1 MKEFF
6 RNFKIPIIF
15 GGIALIVVVAT
26 LIIVTGGFGGSYGLY
41 ITSAYGS
48 VSVTNSD
55 AVSNPVSGDEL
66 KNGDILTVGTNS
78 SCTVAYKGKKGSE
91 NNYMVLGADTQIVLM
106 SDFNGKEN
114 GDIFLRNGSVIANFA
129 DNSVSSINIRTSDSM
144 ITTAESV
151 AKIAYYTN
159 EFMSYTDLYT
169 FMGDNT
175 VQLYDTLGNAV
186 NNAEMQIEKKWG
198 RVVSEDG
205 PSFEALNLDI
215 DLNELSASDLKS
227 LISIAAVVG
236 DTFPYAAAEL
246 KAVYD
251 TKSDDSDGISI
262 EQAVTEN
269 SGAETTVG
277 IDNSDTIQTAEP
289 IVTTNPPPTETTLP
303 GQTTKAPAAT
313 TTAAPTTAAP
323 NTTASETTSGAGST
337 YHIVTIIIDDE
348 ETIQEVAHGGSA
360 VMPDD
365 PVIEGMTFIGWD
377 KTFDNIT
384 EDTVITALFE
394 VNVTVMHT
402 VTVVIGDKST
412 TISVEHGKS
421 ANLPSTVNIEGYTFK
436 GWDKDYSCIT
446 SDVTI
451 SAILE
456 RSTHTVTFVTNE
468 GRYPVQVNHGDT
480 AIPPPD
486 IIPDS
491 STGFIGW
498 DKTLGNITADTTIT
512 ALYGNN
518 TVYHNVTFIIDG
530 MFYNVSVEHGGT
542 AVPPVNYLTNSA
554 GGTFLFWDHD
564 LENITSD
571 VTITA
576 YYGN

>member
-15 GGIALIVVVAT
+15 GSAALIVVIVT
-26 LIIVTGGFGGSYGLY
+26 LIIVTGGFGTDRGLY

-55 AVSNPVSGDEL
+55 TVSNPVSGDKLSE
-66 KNGDILTVGTNS
+66 GDILTVGANS
-78 SCTVAYKGKKGSE
+78 TCTIAYKGGKDTE
-91 NNYMVLGADTQIVLM
+91 NYIVIGADTQIVVM
-106 SDFNGKEN
+106 SKFDGKSDGEL
-114 GDIFLRNGSVIANFA
+114 FLRNGSVIVNSAANDHSA
-129 DNSVSSINIRTSDSM
+129 INFRTSDSM
-144 ITTAESV
+144 ITTSESV

-175 VQLYDTLGNAV
+175 IQLYDTLGYPV

-198 RVVSEDG
+198 RVVSEEG

-215 DLNELSASDLKS
+215 DLNELSASDLKA

-236 DTFPYAAAEL
+236 EDFPYTAAEL

-262 EQAVTEN
+262 EQAVTE
-269 SGAETTVG
+269 TTSG

-303 GQTTKAPAAT
+303 GQTTTAPKTTT
-313 TTAAPTTAAP
+313 TTAPVTTVP
-323 NTTASETTSGAGST
+323 NTTASETTSGAGNT
-337 YHIVTIIIDDE
+337 YHIVTIVVEDE
-348 ETIQEVAHGGSA
+348 ETIQEVPHGGSA
-360 VMPDD
+360 SKPDD

-377 KTFDNIT
+377 KSFDNIT

-394 VNVTVMHT
+394 VNTTVVHT

-412 TISVEHGKS
+412 TIQVEHGKS
-421 ANLPSTVNIEGYTFK
+421 ANLPSTVNLDGYVFL

-446 SDVTI
+446 EDITV
-451 SAILE
+451 SAILAQA
-456 RSTHTVTFVTNE
+456 TYTVTFVTKE
-468 GRYPVQVNHGDT
+468 GSYDVEVNYGDT
-480 AIPPPD
+480 AIPPYN
-486 IIPDS
+486 IIPDAS
-491 STGFIGW
+491 SGFIGW

-512 ALYGNN
+512 ALYE
-518 TVYHNVTFIIDG
+518 TDATYHNVTFIIDG
-530 MFYNVSVEHGGT
+530 MFYNVQVEHGGT

-554 GGTFLFWDHD
+554 GDTFLFWDKSLD
-564 LENITSD
+564 NITSD
-571 VTITA
+571 TVITA